1 MLVRYLTTTAAKRN
15 VNAAKPLQV
24 CSGLVDYIPIER
36 MSEARVVVVT
46 NLKPSKMRG
55 VKSEAM
61 LLAAEKE
68 VNNISNVSLI
78 TPHENTPIG
87 SALHFKGFD
96 SIEKAPRLKS
106 QLWQELQSKLR
117 TSENGTVVFDNDHPL
132 VDEHGNPATSVP
144 NAGVR

>member
-1 MLVRYLTTTAAKRN
+1 MSQID
-15 VNAAKPLQV
+15 VNATKPLQV
-24 CSGLVDYIPIER
+24 CSGLVDYVPIEH

-61 LLAAEKE
+61 LLAAERE
-68 VNNISNVSLI
+68 VDNSVALVA
-78 TPHENTPIG
+78 PHENTPIG

-96 SIEKAPRLKS
+96 PIEKAPRLKS

-117 TSENGTVVFDNDHPL
+117 TSEDGIVVFDNDHPL
-132 VDEHGNPATSVP
+132 VDEHGNPATSTP